1 MIDKPQRIELLRDNC
16 MKNFQASYSLRSCF
30 ATLDQSVDQ
39 VLDTITLET
48 KWTVAMTIKVK
59 VAEAK
64 THLSEL
70 LTKMEAGE
78 DVVISRGNNAVARM
92 IKIDDRSQR
101 LDAIRALRSERAERA
116 GATAAEIQA
125 WRREGQR

>member
-1 MIDKPQRIELLRDNC
+1 MDGGYD
-16 MKNFQASYSLRSCF
+16 
-30 ATLDQSVDQ
+30 DQS
-39 VLDTITLET
+39 ESGRG
-48 KWTVAMTIKVK
+48 
-59 VAEAK
+59 K

-70 LTKMEAGE
+70 LTKVEAGE

-92 IKIDDRSQR
+92 IKIDDRRQR